1 MDHLP
6 IFVEL
11 EGRPCLVVGGGAV
24 AERKVRELLE
34 AGAVVTIVSPTV
46 TAGLEQ
52 LVDAST
58 IQLQPETFQ
67 ENQLGEYWLV
77 VAATADRELNSR
89 IARAAESQ
97 QCFCNVVDDAELC
110 SFIMPAVVKRA
121 PITVAVS
128 SSGRSPVLARWV
140 KGLIESLLP
149 TRLGSLASLAG
160 RCRDLNRPDKPRQS
174 CGRRL
179 RASRRAPARWQPRP
193 VARRPSSTVRVRA
206 L

>member
-97 QCFCNVVDDAELC
+97 QRFCNVVDDAELC

-128 SSGRSPVLARWV
+128 LVMPPPGPRVRRESPRFLARTD
-140 KGLIESLLP
+140 
-149 TRLGSLASLAG
+149 TR
-160 RCRDLNRPDKPRQS
+160 
-174 CGRRL
+174 RR
-179 RASRRAPARWQPRP
+179 
-193 VARRPSSTVRVRA
+193 SSHGFA
-206 L
+206 